1 MRPLDRN
8 LRNQLEAAI
17 NEAREIAEKAARAA
31 LEQLGVQEAAPYD
44 FLDEDARKL
53 RRKLRS
59 HGRRLGDII
68 LCDRRQ
74 TLDNLVEDVAY
85 QHWHRMLFA
94 RFLAENDLL
103 MYPDPDDPVAVTLE
117 ECEELANDEGASNG
131 WELAARFA
139 SQMLPQIFQLDSP
152 IFELSLPPEH
162 QHKLENIVSAI
173 PSETFKASD
182 SLGWVYQ
189 FWQSKRKKS
198 VNDAEVKIGAK
209 ELPAVT
215 QLFTE
220 PYMVEW
226 LLRTS
231 DLSSLP
237 RLADASHP
245 LSPPPMREGRGGAHG
260 PTPNSSPR
268 GRGLKVL
275 DPCCGSGHFLV
286 AAFLKLV
293 PLRIAQEGL
302 SARDAVDAVLRENI
316 YGLELDF
323 RCVQI
328 AAFALALSAW
338 QYPDAGGY
346 RPLPELNIACS
357 GLAISAQKEEWTSL
371 AKGNRDLEHA
381 LGMLWEQFK
390 EAPTLGSLIRPEAGL
405 DQHDLFSLKWC
416 QVRPLLK
423 QALAGESDDDRTE
436 MGVAAQGIVKAAELL
451 TMRYDFIVTN
461 VPYLSRN
468 KQGEVLRAY
477 CEKNYPE
484 GKSDLATVFMERC
497 LDLCVTGGTVC
508 CVLPQN
514 WLFLGAYKDYR
525 KKMLENNTFQWI
537 ARLGAGAFETISGEI
552 VKAVLCTISRGVAPE
567 DHLIHGLDVSAFRA
581 PHEKAAALQTQPV
594 QTVSQ
599 KKQLKNPD
607 ARITLEEG
615 VDISPLERYSLS
627 MRGIVAGDKDKWVRF
642 YWENY
647 SISYGNKILD
657 SNLTSPPHPLSMN
670 GEGEQLKEYSW
681 RFLQTTPETSSMYY
695 SGYSLAIDWS
705 TAGKGMLR
713 PGTKNEAYGKRGI
726 SLGQM
731 RNLPAALYNGDLYDN
746 NTGIIVP
753 HNPDHLAAI
762 WCYCSSP
769 EYNENVRMVDQALK
783 VTNATLVKVPFDLER
798 WQKVAEEK
806 YPHGLPKPYS
816 DDPTQW
822 IFHGHP
828 CKSVVWDDEKKW
840 TAYGPLR
847 YDSTVL
853 QVAVARLLGYRW
865 PFETSPLTPASLTA
879 GPPSPLPQRGRG
891 EGDISCPL
899 RGQLLEP
906 LHVIKCNRINPA
918 KLELARQFRKNPT
931 PKEDD
936 VWQWLRR
943 NQMLGLK
950 WRRQQIIEG
959 FIADFYCHELS
970 LVLEIDGEVHL
981 SKEQMEYDQ
990 YRDYVFQSKGVYTI
1004 RISNELCT
1012 QENIKKLIEDYIAS
1026 RSEADIPSLSLYGR
1040 GGGDGNEVAGGGGEV
1055 CDESRQILNS
1065 LSIFDKF
1072 VDDDGIACIPAVR
1085 GEAPLADRLLNL
1097 LVAAYGDAWS
1107 GDTLSILLANSDHA
1121 GKSLESWLRDKF
1133 FVQHCKLFQNRP
1145 FIWQIWDGLRDGF
1158 SALVNY
1164 HTLTHKK
1171 LEVLIYTYLGDW
1183 IARQRQD
1190 IVDGIDGAQERLDA
1204 AESLKRKLELILEGE
1219 APYDIF
1225 VRWKPLEKQPIGW
1238 EPDLNDG
1245 VRLNIRPFMTVLP
1258 VKKAGAG
1265 VLRDKPNIKWDK
1277 DRGKDVETAPWYSVF
1292 NGDRIND
1299 HHLTLKEKREARGE
1313 G

>member
-1 MRPLDRN
+1 
-8 LRNQLEAAI
+8 
-17 NEAREIAEKAARAA
+17 
-31 LEQLGVQEAAPYD
+31 
-44 FLDEDARKL
+44 
-53 RRKLRS
+53 
-59 HGRRLGDII
+59 
-68 LCDRRQ
+68 
-74 TLDNLVEDVAY
+74 
-85 QHWHRMLFA
+85 
-94 RFLAENDLL
+94 
-103 MYPDPDDPVAVTLE
+103 
-117 ECEELANDEGASNG
+117 
-131 WELAARFA
+131 
-139 SQMLPQIFQLDSP
+139 
-152 IFELSLPPEH
+152 
-162 QHKLENIVSAI
+162 
-173 PSETFKASD
+173 
-182 SLGWVYQ
+182 
-189 FWQSKRKKS
+189 
-198 VNDAEVKIGAK
+198 
-209 ELPAVT
+209 
-215 QLFTE
+215 
-220 PYMVEW
+220 
-226 LLRTS
+226 
-231 DLSSLP
+231 
-237 RLADASHP
+237 
-245 LSPPPMREGRGGAHG
+245 MREGRGGEHG

-293 PLRIAQEGL
+293 PLRMAQEGL

-316 YGLELDF
+316 YGLELDY

-338 QYPDAGGY
+338 QYPDAGRY

-381 LGMLWEQFK
+381 LGTLWEQFK

-451 TMRYDFIVTN
+451 TMRYDLIVTN
-461 VPYLSRN
+461 VPYLSRS

-497 LDLCVTGGTVC
+497 LDLCVTSGTVC
-508 CVLPQN
+508 AVLPQN
-514 WLFLGAYKDYR
+514 WLFLGAYKAYR
-525 KKMLENNTFQWI
+525 KKMLENHTFQWI
-537 ARLGAGAFETISGEI
+537 ARLGAGGFQTPMWDFN
-552 VKAVLCTISRGVAPE
+552 VQLCTISRGPAPE

-599 KKQLKNPD
+599 KKQLENPD

-615 VDISPLERYSLS
+615 EGKVKLLSEYAEGLVGLQTGDDPKYLIYTWEIFTIDSDIWEYLQNSPEEYKEF
-627 MRGIVAGDKDKWVRF
+627 AGQNMLVR
-642 YWENY
+642 WEN
-647 SISYGNKILD
+647 
-657 SNLTSPPHPLSMN
+657 
-670 GEGEQLKEYSW
+670 
-681 RFLQTTPETSSMYY
+681 
-695 SGYSLAIDWS
+695 
-705 TAGKGMLR
+705 GKGELLNTTTSR
-713 PGTKNEAYGKRGI
+713 PTQGLKAMGHAGI
-726 SLGQM
+726 ALQRM
-731 RNLPAALYNGDLYDN
+731 RVILPYYFAKEHLHQNVAVL
-746 NTGIIVP
+746 VP
-753 HNPDHLAAI
+753 HNPDHLPAI

-798 WQKVAEEK
+798 WQKVAEER

-840 TAYGPLR
+840 TAFGPLR

-853 QVAVARLLGYRW
+853 HVAVARLLGYQW
-865 PFETSPLTPASLTA
+865 PFEN
-879 GPPSPLPQRGRG
+879 GP
-891 EGDISCPL
+891 
-899 RGQLLEP
+899 
-906 LHVIKCNRINPA
+906 
-918 KLELARQFRKNPT
+918 
-931 PKEDD
+931 
-936 VWQWLRR
+936 
-943 NQMLGLK
+943 
-950 WRRQQIIEG
+950 
-959 FIADFYCHELS
+959 
-970 LVLEIDGEVHL
+970 
-981 SKEQMEYDQ
+981 
-990 YRDYVFQSKGVYTI
+990 
-1004 RISNELCT
+1004 
-1012 QENIKKLIEDYIAS
+1012 
-1026 RSEADIPSLSLYGR
+1026 IPPPPFPVG
-1040 GGGDGNEVAGGGGEV
+1040 AGGENGAL

-1097 LVAAYGDAWS
+1097 LVVAYGEAWS
-1107 GDTLSILLANSDHA
+1107 GDTLSTLLANSDHA
-1121 GKSLESWLRDKF
+1121 GKSIESWLRDKF

-1190 IVDGIDGAQERLDA
+1190 IVNGIDGAQERLDA
-1204 AESLKRKLELILEGE
+1204 AESLKKKLELILEGE

-1299 HHLTLKEKREARGE
+1299 HHLTLKEKREARGD
-1313 G
+1313 

>member
-31 LEQLGVQEAAPYD
+31 LEQLGVHEAAPYD
-44 FLDEDARKL
+44 FLDEDARDL
-53 RRKLRS
+53 RRRLRS
-59 HGRRLGDII
+59 HGRRLGDT
-68 LCDRRQ
+68 LLDKRQ

-94 RFLAENDLL
+94 KFLAENDLL
-103 MYPDPDDPVAVTLE
+103 MYPDPNDPVAVTLE

-245 LSPPPMREGRGGAHG
+245 LAPPPMREGRGGESCPQSGQLLEQSPMREGRGGEHG

-293 PLRIAQEGL
+293 PLRMAQEGL

-328 AAFALALSAW
+328 AAFALALAAW
-338 QYPDAGGY
+338 QYPDAGRY

-381 LGMLWEQFK
+381 LGTLWEQFK

-514 WLFLGAYKDYR
+514 WLFLGAYKAYR
-525 KKMLENNTFQWI
+525 KKMLENHTFQWI
-537 ARLGAGAFETISGEI
+537 ARLGEGGFDSSAAAGAFT
-552 VKAVLCTISRGVAPE
+552 VLCTISRGAAPE
-567 DHLIHGLDVSAFRA
+567 DHFIHGLDVSAFRA

-599 KKQLKNPD
+599 KKQLENPD

-615 VDISPLERYSLS
+615 EGKVKLLSEYAEGLVGLQTGDDPKYLIYTWEIFTIDSDIWEYLQNSPEEYKEF
-627 MRGIVAGDKDKWVRF
+627 AGQNMLVR
-642 YWENY
+642 WEN
-647 SISYGNKILD
+647 
-657 SNLTSPPHPLSMN
+657 
-670 GEGEQLKEYSW
+670 
-681 RFLQTTPETSSMYY
+681 
-695 SGYSLAIDWS
+695 
-705 TAGKGMLR
+705 GKGELLNTTTSR
-713 PGTKNEAYGKRGI
+713 PTQGLKAMGHAGI
-726 SLGQM
+726 ALQRM
-731 RNLPAALYNGDLYDN
+731 RVILPYYFAKEHLHQNVAVL
-746 NTGIIVP
+746 VP
-753 HNPDHLAAI
+753 HNPDHLPAI

-769 EYNENVRMVDQALK
+769 EYNENVRKIDQKLN

-798 WQKVAEEK
+798 WQKVAEER

-840 TAYGPLR
+840 TAFGPLR

-853 QVAVARLLGYRW
+853 QVAVARILGYRW
-865 PFETSPLTPASLTA
+865 P
-879 GPPSPLPQRGRG
+879 G
-891 EGDISCPL
+891 EGD
-899 RGQLLEP
+899 
-906 LHVIKCNRINPA
+906 
-918 KLELARQFRKNPT
+918 
-931 PKEDD
+931 
-936 VWQWLRR
+936 
-943 NQMLGLK
+943 
-950 WRRQQIIEG
+950 
-959 FIADFYCHELS
+959 
-970 LVLEIDGEVHL
+970 LEIDL
-981 SKEQMEYDQ
+981 S
-990 YRDYVFQSKGVYTI
+990 
-1004 RISNELCT
+1004 
-1012 QENIKKLIEDYIAS
+1012 
-1026 RSEADIPSLSLYGR
+1026 
-1040 GGGDGNEVAGGGGEV
+1040 
-1055 CDESRQILNS
+1055 DETRQILNS

-1085 GEAPLADRLLNL
+1085 GEAPLADRLLDL

-1107 GDTLSILLANSDHA
+1107 GDTLSFLLANAEHA

-1204 AESLKRKLELILEGE
+1204 AESLKKKLELILEGE

-1277 DRGKDVETAPWYSVF
+1277 DRGKDVKTAPWYSVF

-1299 HHLTLKEKREARGE
+1299 HHLTLKEKREARGD

>member
-31 LEQLGVQEAAPYD
+31 LEQLGVHEAAPYD
-44 FLDEDARKL
+44 FLDEDARDL
-53 RRKLRS
+53 RRRLRS
-59 HGRRLGDII
+59 HGRRLGDT
-68 LCDRRQ
+68 LLDKRQ

-173 PSETFKASD
+173 PAETFKASD

-245 LSPPPMREGRGGAHG
+245 LSPPPMREGRGGESCPQSGQLLEQSPMREGRGGEHG

-293 PLRIAQEGL
+293 PLRMAQEGL

-316 YGLELDF
+316 YGLELDY

-328 AAFALALSAW
+328 AAFALALAAW
-338 QYPDAGGY
+338 QYPNAGGY

-514 WLFLGAYKDYR
+514 WLFLGAYKAYR
-525 KKMLENNTFQWI
+525 KKMLENHTFQWI
-537 ARLGAGAFETISGEI
+537 ARLGAGGFQTPMWDFN
-552 VKAVLCTISRGVAPE
+552 VQLCTISRGAAPE

-599 KKQLKNPD
+599 KKQLENPD

-615 VDISPLERYSLS
+615 EGKVKLLSEYAVSGVGCQSYDTPRFISFFWEYCKVYNDIYIFLQSSPKSQVIYSERCSVL
-627 MRGIVAGDKDKWVRF
+627 KW
-642 YWENY
+642 E
-647 SISYGNKILD
+647 
-657 SNLTSPPHPLSMN
+657 N
-670 GEGEQLKEYSW
+670 GEGELANLMSEKKRLENYSSGIW
-681 RFLQTTPETSSMYY
+681 QVWSRFINK
-695 SGYSLAIDWS
+695 SGICIGA
-705 TAGKGMLR
+705 
-713 PGTKNEAYGKRGI
+713 
-726 SLGQM
+726 M
-731 RNLPAALYNGDLYDN
+731 RQLPATPYDGYCFDN
-746 NTGIIVP
+746 NTAVLVP
-753 HNPDHLAAI
+753 HNPDHLPAI

-769 EYNENVRMVDQALK
+769 EYNENVRKIDQKLN
-783 VTNATLVKVPFDLER
+783 VTNATLIKVPFDLER

-840 TAYGPLR
+840 TAFGPLR

-853 QVAVARLLGYRW
+853 QVAVARILGYRW
-865 PFETSPLTPASLTA
+865 P
-879 GPPSPLPQRGRG
+879 G
-891 EGDISCPL
+891 EGD
-899 RGQLLEP
+899 
-906 LHVIKCNRINPA
+906 
-918 KLELARQFRKNPT
+918 
-931 PKEDD
+931 
-936 VWQWLRR
+936 
-943 NQMLGLK
+943 
-950 WRRQQIIEG
+950 
-959 FIADFYCHELS
+959 
-970 LVLEIDGEVHL
+970 LEIDL
-981 SKEQMEYDQ
+981 S
-990 YRDYVFQSKGVYTI
+990 
-1004 RISNELCT
+1004 
-1012 QENIKKLIEDYIAS
+1012 
-1026 RSEADIPSLSLYGR
+1026 
-1040 GGGDGNEVAGGGGEV
+1040 
-1055 CDESRQILNS
+1055 DETRQILNS

-1085 GEAPLADRLLNL
+1085 GEAPLADRLLDL
-1097 LVAAYGDAWS
+1097 LVAAYSDAWS
-1107 GDTLSILLANSDHA
+1107 GDTLSTLLANSDHA
-1121 GKSLESWLRDKF
+1121 GKSIESWLRDKF

-1204 AESLKRKLELILEGE
+1204 AESLKKKLELILEGE

-1245 VRLNIRPFMTVLP
+1245 VRLNIRPFMTVPP

-1265 VLRDKPNIKWDK
+1265 VLRDKTNIKWDK

-1313 G
+1313 I

>member
-1 MRPLDRN
+1 MQHLDRT

-59 HGRRLGDII
+59 HGRRLGDI
-68 LCDRRQ
+68 LLDKRQ
-74 TLDNLVEDVAY
+74 TLDNLIEDVAY

-162 QHKLENIVSAI
+162 QHKLENIVSTI
-173 PSETFKASD
+173 PAETFKASD

-237 RLADASHP
+237 RLAGASHP
-245 LSPPPMREGRGGAHG
+245 LSPPPMREGKGGI
-260 PTPNSSPR
+260 
-268 GRGLKVL
+268 KIL

-293 PLRIAQEGL
+293 PLRMAQEGL

-328 AAFALALSAW
+328 AAFALALAAW

-357 GLAISAQKEEWTSL
+357 GLAISAPKDEWTSL
-371 AKGNRDLEHA
+371 AKGSRDLEHV
-381 LGMLWEQFK
+381 LGTLWEQFK

-405 DQHDLFSLKWC
+405 DKRDLFSLKWC

-423 QALAGESDDDRTE
+423 QALAGESDDDKNE

-497 LDLCVTGGTVC
+497 LDLCVTSGTVC
-508 CVLPQN
+508 AVLPQN
-514 WLFLGAYKDYR
+514 WLFLGAYKAYR
-525 KKMLENNTFQWI
+525 KKMLENHTFQWI
-537 ARLGAGAFETISGEI
+537 ARLGEGGFDSSAAAGAFT
-552 VKAVLCTISRGVAPE
+552 VLCTISRGAAPE

-599 KKQLKNPD
+599 KKQLENPD

-615 VDISPLERYSLS
+615 EGKVKLLSEYAEGLVGLQTSDDPLFV
-627 MRGIVAGDKDKWVRF
+627 IN
-642 YWENY
+642 YWEIDYINNMIWEY
-647 SISYGNKILD
+647 IQN
-657 SNLTSPPHPLSMN
+657 SPDN
-670 GEGEQLKEYSW
+670 IDDLK
-681 RFLQTTPETSSMYY
+681 FY
-695 SGYSLAIDWS
+695 SGQTQLVRWEQ
-705 TAGKGMLR
+705 GKGLLLSL
-713 PGTKNEAYGKRGI
+713 PSAYPTKGLKALGKFGIALQRMRVILPYIYGKERFHQNVAV
-726 SLGQM
+726 L
-731 RNLPAALYNGDLYDN
+731 
-746 NTGIIVP
+746 VP

-798 WQKVAEEK
+798 WQKVAEER

-840 TAYGPLR
+840 TAFGPLR

-853 QVAVARLLGYRW
+853 QVAVARILGYRW
-865 PFETSPLTPASLTA
+865 PFEN
-879 GPPSPLPQRGRG
+879 GP
-891 EGDISCPL
+891 
-899 RGQLLEP
+899 
-906 LHVIKCNRINPA
+906 
-918 KLELARQFRKNPT
+918 
-931 PKEDD
+931 
-936 VWQWLRR
+936 
-943 NQMLGLK
+943 
-950 WRRQQIIEG
+950 
-959 FIADFYCHELS
+959 
-970 LVLEIDGEVHL
+970 
-981 SKEQMEYDQ
+981 
-990 YRDYVFQSKGVYTI
+990 
-1004 RISNELCT
+1004 
-1012 QENIKKLIEDYIAS
+1012 
-1026 RSEADIPSLSLYGR
+1026 IPPPPFPVG
-1040 GGGDGNEVAGGGGEV
+1040 AGGENGAL

-1107 GDTLSILLANSDHA
+1107 GDTLSTLLANSDHA
-1121 GKSLESWLRDKF
+1121 GKSLESWLRDKI

-1145 FIWQIWDGLRDGF
+1145 FIWQIWDGQRDGF

-1204 AESLKRKLELILEGE
+1204 AESLKKKLELILEGE

-1245 VRLNIRPFMTVLP
+1245 VRLNIRPFMTVPP
-1258 VKKAGAG
+1258 VKKQEPG
-1265 VLRDKPNIKWDK
+1265 
-1277 DRGKDVETAPWYSVF
+1277 
-1292 NGDRIND
+1292 
-1299 HHLTLKEKREARGE
+1299 
-1313 G
+1313 

>member
-1 MRPLDRN
+1 
-8 LRNQLEAAI
+8 
-17 NEAREIAEKAARAA
+17 
-31 LEQLGVQEAAPYD
+31 
-44 FLDEDARKL
+44 
-53 RRKLRS
+53 
-59 HGRRLGDII
+59 
-68 LCDRRQ
+68 
-74 TLDNLVEDVAY
+74 
-85 QHWHRMLFA
+85 
-94 RFLAENDLL
+94 
-103 MYPDPDDPVAVTLE
+103 
-117 ECEELANDEGASNG
+117 
-131 WELAARFA
+131 
-139 SQMLPQIFQLDSP
+139 
-152 IFELSLPPEH
+152 
-162 QHKLENIVSAI
+162 
-173 PSETFKASD
+173 
-182 SLGWVYQ
+182 
-189 FWQSKRKKS
+189 
-198 VNDAEVKIGAK
+198 
-209 ELPAVT
+209 
-215 QLFTE
+215 
-220 PYMVEW
+220 
-226 LLRTS
+226 
-231 DLSSLP
+231 
-237 RLADASHP
+237 
-245 LSPPPMREGRGGAHG
+245 MREGRGGEHG

-316 YGLELDF
+316 YGLELDY

-328 AAFALALSAW
+328 AAFALALAAW
-338 QYPDAGGY
+338 QYPNAGGY

-497 LDLCVTGGTVC
+497 LDLCVIGGTVC

-514 WLFLGAYKDYR
+514 WLFLGAYKAYR
-525 KKMLENNTFQWI
+525 KKMLENHTFQWI
-537 ARLGAGAFETISGEI
+537 ARLGAGGFQTPMWDLN
-552 VKAVLCTISRGVAPE
+552 VQLCTISRGAAPE
-567 DHLIHGLDVSAFRA
+567 NHLIHGLDVSAFRA

-607 ARITLEEG
+607 ARVTLEEG
-615 VDISPLERYSLS
+615 GDISPLERYSLS

-670 GEGEQLKEYSW
+670 GEGEQLKKYSW

-769 EYNENVRMVDQALK
+769 EYNENVRKIDQKLN
-783 VTNATLVKVPFDLER
+783 VTNATLIKVPFDLER
-798 WQKVAEEK
+798 WQKVAEER

-853 QVAVARLLGYRW
+853 QVAVARLLGFQW
-865 PFETSPLTPASLTA
+865 PFENGPIPPAPFPV
-879 GPPSPLPQRGRG
+879 G
-891 EGDISCPL
+891 
-899 RGQLLEP
+899 
-906 LHVIKCNRINPA
+906 
-918 KLELARQFRKNPT
+918 
-931 PKEDD
+931 
-936 VWQWLRR
+936 
-943 NQMLGLK
+943 
-950 WRRQQIIEG
+950 
-959 FIADFYCHELS
+959 
-970 LVLEIDGEVHL
+970 
-981 SKEQMEYDQ
+981 
-990 YRDYVFQSKGVYTI
+990 
-1004 RISNELCT
+1004 
-1012 QENIKKLIEDYIAS
+1012 
-1026 RSEADIPSLSLYGR
+1026 
-1040 GGGDGNEVAGGGGEV
+1040 AGGENGAL

-1085 GEAPLADRLLNL
+1085 GEAPLADRLLDL
-1097 LVAAYGDAWS
+1097 LVAAYSDAWS
-1107 GDTLSILLANSDHA
+1107 GDTLSTLLANSDHA
-1121 GKSLESWLRDKF
+1121 GKSIESWLRDKF

-1204 AESLKRKLELILEGE
+1204 AESLKKKLELILEGE

-1245 VRLNIRPFMTVLP
+1245 VRLNIRPFMTVPP

-1265 VLRDKPNIKWDK
+1265 VLRDKTNIKWDK

>member
-1 MRPLDRN
+1 MRD
-8 LRNQLEAAI
+8 
-17 NEAREIAEKAARAA
+17 
-31 LEQLGVQEAAPYD
+31 
-44 FLDEDARKL
+44 
-53 RRKLRS
+53 
-59 HGRRLGDII
+59 
-68 LCDRRQ
+68 
-74 TLDNLVEDVAY
+74 
-85 QHWHRMLFA
+85 
-94 RFLAENDLL
+94 
-103 MYPDPDDPVAVTLE
+103 
-117 ECEELANDEGASNG
+117 
-131 WELAARFA
+131 
-139 SQMLPQIFQLDSP
+139 
-152 IFELSLPPEH
+152 
-162 QHKLENIVSAI
+162 
-173 PSETFKASD
+173 
-182 SLGWVYQ
+182 
-189 FWQSKRKKS
+189 
-198 VNDAEVKIGAK
+198 
-209 ELPAVT
+209 
-215 QLFTE
+215 
-220 PYMVEW
+220 
-226 LLRTS
+226 
-231 DLSSLP
+231 
-237 RLADASHP
+237 
-245 LSPPPMREGRGGAHG
+245 GRGGEHG

-293 PLRIAQEGL
+293 PLRMAQEGL
-302 SARDAVDAVLRENI
+302 SARDAVDVVLRENI
-316 YGLELDF
+316 YGLELDY

-328 AAFALALSAW
+328 AAFALALAAW
-338 QYPDAGGY
+338 QYPNAGGY

-371 AKGNRDLEHA
+371 AKGNRELEHA
-381 LGMLWEQFK
+381 LGTLWEQFK

-514 WLFLGAYKDYR
+514 WLFLGAYKAYR

-537 ARLGAGAFETISGEI
+537 ARLGAGGFQTPMWDFN
-552 VKAVLCTISRGVAPE
+552 VQLCTISRGVAPE

-615 VDISPLERYSLS
+615 EGKVKLLSEYAVSGVGCQSYDTPRFISFFWEYCKVYNDIYIFLQSSPKSQVIYSERCSVL
-627 MRGIVAGDKDKWVRF
+627 KW
-642 YWENY
+642 E
-647 SISYGNKILD
+647 
-657 SNLTSPPHPLSMN
+657 N
-670 GEGEQLKEYSW
+670 GEGELANLMSEKKRLENYSSGIW
-681 RFLQTTPETSSMYY
+681 QVWSRFINK
-695 SGYSLAIDWS
+695 SGICIGA
-705 TAGKGMLR
+705 
-713 PGTKNEAYGKRGI
+713 
-726 SLGQM
+726 M
-731 RNLPAALYNGDLYDN
+731 RQLPATPYDGYCFDN
-746 NTGIIVP
+746 NTAVLVP
-753 HNPDHLAAI
+753 HNPDHLPAI

-769 EYNENVRMVDQALK
+769 EYNENVRKIDQKLN
-783 VTNATLVKVPFDLER
+783 VTNATLVKVPFDLDR
-798 WQKVAEEK
+798 WQKVAEER

-840 TAYGPLR
+840 TAFGPLR

-853 QVAVARLLGYRW
+853 QVAVARILGYRW

-1040 GGGDGNEVAGGGGEV
+1040 GGGDGNDVAGGGGEV

-1107 GDTLSILLANSDHA
+1107 GDTLSFLLANAEHA

-1245 VRLNIRPFMTVLP
+1245 VRLNIRPFMTVPP

>member
-1 MRPLDRN
+1 
-8 LRNQLEAAI
+8 
-17 NEAREIAEKAARAA
+17 
-31 LEQLGVQEAAPYD
+31 
-44 FLDEDARKL
+44 
-53 RRKLRS
+53 
-59 HGRRLGDII
+59 
-68 LCDRRQ
+68 
-74 TLDNLVEDVAY
+74 
-85 QHWHRMLFA
+85 
-94 RFLAENDLL
+94 
-103 MYPDPDDPVAVTLE
+103 
-117 ECEELANDEGASNG
+117 
-131 WELAARFA
+131 
-139 SQMLPQIFQLDSP
+139 
-152 IFELSLPPEH
+152 
-162 QHKLENIVSAI
+162 
-173 PSETFKASD
+173 
-182 SLGWVYQ
+182 
-189 FWQSKRKKS
+189 
-198 VNDAEVKIGAK
+198 
-209 ELPAVT
+209 
-215 QLFTE
+215 
-220 PYMVEW
+220 
-226 LLRTS
+226 
-231 DLSSLP
+231 
-237 RLADASHP
+237 
-245 LSPPPMREGRGGAHG
+245 MREGRGGEHG

-328 AAFALALSAW
+328 AAFALALAAW
-338 QYPDAGGY
+338 QYPNAGGY

-371 AKGNRDLEHA
+371 AKGNRELEHA

-514 WLFLGAYKDYR
+514 WLFLGAYKAYR
-525 KKMLENNTFQWI
+525 KKMLENHTFQWI

-552 VKAVLCTISRGVAPE
+552 VKAVLCTISRGAAPE

-615 VDISPLERYSLS
+615 EGKVKLLSEYAEGLVGLQTGDDPKYLIYTWEIFTIDSDIWEYLQNSPEEYKEF
-627 MRGIVAGDKDKWVRF
+627 AGQNMLVR
-642 YWENY
+642 WEN
-647 SISYGNKILD
+647 
-657 SNLTSPPHPLSMN
+657 
-670 GEGEQLKEYSW
+670 
-681 RFLQTTPETSSMYY
+681 
-695 SGYSLAIDWS
+695 
-705 TAGKGMLR
+705 GKGELLNTTTSR
-713 PGTKNEAYGKRGI
+713 PTQGLKAMGHVGI
-726 SLGQM
+726 ALQRM
-731 RNLPAALYNGDLYDN
+731 RVILPYHFAKEHLHQNVAVL
-746 NTGIIVP
+746 VP

-769 EYNENVRMVDQALK
+769 EYNENVRKIDQKLN
-783 VTNATLVKVPFDLER
+783 VTNATLVKVPFDLDR
-798 WQKVAEEK
+798 WQKVAEER

-840 TAYGPLR
+840 TAFGPLR

-853 QVAVARLLGYRW
+853 QVAVARILGYRW
-865 PFETSPLTPASLTA
+865 P
-879 GPPSPLPQRGRG
+879 G
-891 EGDISCPL
+891 EGD
-899 RGQLLEP
+899 
-906 LHVIKCNRINPA
+906 
-918 KLELARQFRKNPT
+918 
-931 PKEDD
+931 
-936 VWQWLRR
+936 
-943 NQMLGLK
+943 
-950 WRRQQIIEG
+950 
-959 FIADFYCHELS
+959 
-970 LVLEIDGEVHL
+970 LEIDL
-981 SKEQMEYDQ
+981 S
-990 YRDYVFQSKGVYTI
+990 
-1004 RISNELCT
+1004 
-1012 QENIKKLIEDYIAS
+1012 
-1026 RSEADIPSLSLYGR
+1026 
-1040 GGGDGNEVAGGGGEV
+1040 
-1055 CDESRQILNS
+1055 DETRQILNS
-1065 LSIFDKF
+1065 LSSFDKF

-1097 LVAAYGDAWS
+1097 LVVAYGEAWS
-1107 GDTLSILLANSDHA
+1107 GDTLSTLLANAEHA

-1171 LEVLIYTYLGDW
+1171 LEMLIYTYLGDW

-1190 IVDGIDGAQERLDA
+1190 ITDGIDGAQERLDA
-1204 AESLKRKLELILEGE
+1204 AESLKKKLELILEGE

-1245 VRLNIRPFMTVLP
+1245 VRLNIRPFMTVPP

-1265 VLRDKPNIKWDK
+1265 VLRDKTNIKWDK

>member
-31 LEQLGVQEAAPYD
+31 LEQLGVHEAAPYD
-44 FLDEDARKL
+44 FLDEDARDL
-53 RRKLRS
+53 RRRLRS
-59 HGRRLGDII
+59 HGRRLGDT
-68 LCDRRQ
+68 LLDKRQ

-173 PSETFKASD
+173 PAETFKASD

-245 LSPPPMREGRGGAHG
+245 LSPPPMREGRGGESCPQSGQLLEQSPMREGRGGEHG

-293 PLRIAQEGL
+293 PLRMAQEGL

-316 YGLELDF
+316 YGLELDY

-338 QYPDAGGY
+338 QYPNAGGY

-371 AKGNRDLEHA
+371 AKGNRELEHA

-508 CVLPQN
+508 AVLPQN
-514 WLFLGAYKDYR
+514 WLFLGAYKAYR
-525 KKMLENNTFQWI
+525 KKMLENHTFQWI
-537 ARLGAGAFETISGEI
+537 ARLGEGGFDSSAAAGAFT
-552 VKAVLCTISRGVAPE
+552 VLCTISRGPAPE

-607 ARITLEEG
+607 ARITLEEIG
-615 VDISPLERYSLS
+615 NELLEIDCNSFQGIKTGEDLRF
-627 MRGIVAGDKDKWVRF
+627 RGL
-642 YWENY
+642 YWEIIDFNLWKFMH
-647 SISYGNKILD
+647 STVENTTFFGGMSSVVKWENNGIFMARRQGISAWNKSGINISQMRYIPAAIYNGNIFD
-657 SNLTSPPHPLSMN
+657 SNVCP
-670 GEGEQLKEYSW
+670 
-681 RFLQTTPETSSMYY
+681 
-695 SGYSLAIDWS
+695 
-705 TAGKGMLR
+705 
-713 PGTKNEAYGKRGI
+713 
-726 SLGQM
+726 
-731 RNLPAALYNGDLYDN
+731 
-746 NTGIIVP
+746 IIP

-769 EYNENVRMVDQALK
+769 EYNENVRKIDQKLN
-783 VTNATLVKVPFDLER
+783 VTNATLVKVPFDLDR
-798 WQKVAEEK
+798 WQKVAEER

-853 QVAVARLLGYRW
+853 QVAVARLLGYQW
-865 PFETSPLTPASLTA
+865 PFEN
-879 GPPSPLPQRGRG
+879 GP
-891 EGDISCPL
+891 
-899 RGQLLEP
+899 
-906 LHVIKCNRINPA
+906 
-918 KLELARQFRKNPT
+918 
-931 PKEDD
+931 
-936 VWQWLRR
+936 
-943 NQMLGLK
+943 
-950 WRRQQIIEG
+950 
-959 FIADFYCHELS
+959 
-970 LVLEIDGEVHL
+970 
-981 SKEQMEYDQ
+981 
-990 YRDYVFQSKGVYTI
+990 
-1004 RISNELCT
+1004 
-1012 QENIKKLIEDYIAS
+1012 
-1026 RSEADIPSLSLYGR
+1026 IPPPPFPVG
-1040 GGGDGNEVAGGGGEV
+1040 AGGENGAL
-1055 CDESRQILNS
+1055 CDESYQILNS

-1085 GEAPLADRLLNL
+1085 GEAPLADRLLDL

-1107 GDTLSILLANSDHA
+1107 GDTLSFLLANAEHA

-1204 AESLKRKLELILEGE
+1204 AESLKKKLELILEGE

-1277 DRGKDVETAPWYSVF
+1277 DRGKDVKTAPWYSVF

-1299 HHLTLKEKREARGE
+1299 HHLTLKEKREARGD

>member
-31 LEQLGVQEAAPYD
+31 LEQLGVHEAAPYD
-44 FLDEDARKL
+44 FLDEDARDL
-53 RRKLRS
+53 RRRLRS
-59 HGRRLGDII
+59 HGRRLGDT
-68 LCDRRQ
+68 LLDKRQ

-173 PSETFKASD
+173 PAETFKASD

-245 LSPPPMREGRGGAHG
+245 LSPPPMREGRGGESCPQSGQLLEQSPMREGRGGEHG

-316 YGLELDF
+316 YGLELDY

-338 QYPDAGGY
+338 QYPNAGGY

-371 AKGNRDLEHA
+371 AKGNRELEHA

-514 WLFLGAYKDYR
+514 WLFLGAYKAYR
-525 KKMLENNTFQWI
+525 KKMLENHTFQWI

-552 VKAVLCTISRGVAPE
+552 VKAVLCTISRGAAPE

-599 KKQLKNPD
+599 KKQLENPD

-615 VDISPLERYSLS
+615 EGKVKLLSEYAEGLVGLQTGDDPKYLIYTWEIFTIDSDIWEYLQNSPEEYKEF
-627 MRGIVAGDKDKWVRF
+627 AGQNMLVR
-642 YWENY
+642 WEN
-647 SISYGNKILD
+647 
-657 SNLTSPPHPLSMN
+657 
-670 GEGEQLKEYSW
+670 
-681 RFLQTTPETSSMYY
+681 
-695 SGYSLAIDWS
+695 
-705 TAGKGMLR
+705 GKGELLNTTTSR
-713 PGTKNEAYGKRGI
+713 PTQGLKAMGHAGI
-726 SLGQM
+726 ALQRM
-731 RNLPAALYNGDLYDN
+731 RVILPYYFAKEHLHQNVAVL
-746 NTGIIVP
+746 VP
-753 HNPDHLAAI
+753 HNPDHLPAI

-798 WQKVAEEK
+798 WQKVAEER

-840 TAYGPLR
+840 TAFGPLR

-853 QVAVARLLGYRW
+853 QVAVARILGYRW
-865 PFETSPLTPASLTA
+865 P
-879 GPPSPLPQRGRG
+879 G
-891 EGDISCPL
+891 EGD
-899 RGQLLEP
+899 
-906 LHVIKCNRINPA
+906 
-918 KLELARQFRKNPT
+918 
-931 PKEDD
+931 
-936 VWQWLRR
+936 
-943 NQMLGLK
+943 
-950 WRRQQIIEG
+950 
-959 FIADFYCHELS
+959 
-970 LVLEIDGEVHL
+970 LEIDL
-981 SKEQMEYDQ
+981 S
-990 YRDYVFQSKGVYTI
+990 
-1004 RISNELCT
+1004 
-1012 QENIKKLIEDYIAS
+1012 
-1026 RSEADIPSLSLYGR
+1026 
-1040 GGGDGNEVAGGGGEV
+1040 
-1055 CDESRQILNS
+1055 DETRQILNS

-1085 GEAPLADRLLNL
+1085 GEAPLADRLLDL

-1107 GDTLSILLANSDHA
+1107 GDTLSTLLANSDHA
-1121 GKSLESWLRDKF
+1121 GKSIESWLRDKF

-1204 AESLKRKLELILEGE
+1204 AESLKKKLELILEGE

-1277 DRGKDVETAPWYSVF
+1277 DRGKDVKTAPWYSVF

-1299 HHLTLKEKREARGE
+1299 HHLTLKEKREARGD

>member
-1 MRPLDRN
+1 
-8 LRNQLEAAI
+8 
-17 NEAREIAEKAARAA
+17 
-31 LEQLGVQEAAPYD
+31 
-44 FLDEDARKL
+44 
-53 RRKLRS
+53 
-59 HGRRLGDII
+59 
-68 LCDRRQ
+68 
-74 TLDNLVEDVAY
+74 
-85 QHWHRMLFA
+85 
-94 RFLAENDLL
+94 
-103 MYPDPDDPVAVTLE
+103 
-117 ECEELANDEGASNG
+117 
-131 WELAARFA
+131 
-139 SQMLPQIFQLDSP
+139 
-152 IFELSLPPEH
+152 
-162 QHKLENIVSAI
+162 
-173 PSETFKASD
+173 
-182 SLGWVYQ
+182 
-189 FWQSKRKKS
+189 
-198 VNDAEVKIGAK
+198 
-209 ELPAVT
+209 
-215 QLFTE
+215 
-220 PYMVEW
+220 
-226 LLRTS
+226 
-231 DLSSLP
+231 
-237 RLADASHP
+237 
-245 LSPPPMREGRGGAHG
+245 MREGRGGEHG

-293 PLRIAQEGL
+293 PLRMAQEGL

-316 YGLELDF
+316 YGLELDY

-338 QYPDAGGY
+338 QYPNAGGY

-371 AKGNRDLEHA
+371 AKGNRELEHA

-461 VPYLSRN
+461 VPYLSRS

-497 LDLCVTGGTVC
+497 LDLCVTSGTVC
-508 CVLPQN
+508 AVLPQN
-514 WLFLGAYKDYR
+514 WLFLGAYKAYR
-525 KKMLENNTFQWI
+525 KKMLENHTFQWI
-537 ARLGAGAFETISGEI
+537 ARLGAGGFQTPMWDFN
-552 VKAVLCTISRGVAPE
+552 VQLCTISRGAAPE

-599 KKQLKNPD
+599 KKQLENPD

-615 VDISPLERYSLS
+615 EGKVKLLSEYAEGLVGLQTGDDPKYLIYTWEIFTIDSDIWEYLQNSPEEYKEF
-627 MRGIVAGDKDKWVRF
+627 AGQNMLVR
-642 YWENY
+642 WEN
-647 SISYGNKILD
+647 
-657 SNLTSPPHPLSMN
+657 
-670 GEGEQLKEYSW
+670 
-681 RFLQTTPETSSMYY
+681 
-695 SGYSLAIDWS
+695 
-705 TAGKGMLR
+705 GKGELLNTTTSR
-713 PGTKNEAYGKRGI
+713 PTQGLKAMGHAGI
-726 SLGQM
+726 ALQRM
-731 RNLPAALYNGDLYDN
+731 RVILPYYFAKEHLHQNVAVL
-746 NTGIIVP
+746 VP
-753 HNPDHLAAI
+753 HNPDHLPAI

-769 EYNENVRMVDQALK
+769 EYNENVRKIDQKLN
-783 VTNATLVKVPFDLER
+783 VTNATLVKVPFDLDR
-798 WQKVAEEK
+798 WQKVAEER

-853 QVAVARLLGYRW
+853 QVAVARLLGYQW
-865 PFETSPLTPASLTA
+865 PFEN
-879 GPPSPLPQRGRG
+879 G
-891 EGDISCPL
+891 
-899 RGQLLEP
+899 
-906 LHVIKCNRINPA
+906 
-918 KLELARQFRKNPT
+918 PT
-931 PKEDD
+931 PPPPFP
-936 VWQWLRR
+936 V
-943 NQMLGLK
+943 G
-950 WRRQQIIEG
+950 
-959 FIADFYCHELS
+959 
-970 LVLEIDGEVHL
+970 
-981 SKEQMEYDQ
+981 
-990 YRDYVFQSKGVYTI
+990 
-1004 RISNELCT
+1004 
-1012 QENIKKLIEDYIAS
+1012 
-1026 RSEADIPSLSLYGR
+1026 
-1040 GGGDGNEVAGGGGEV
+1040 AGGENGAL
-1055 CDESRQILNS
+1055 CDESYQILNS

-1085 GEAPLADRLLNL
+1085 GEAPLADRLLDL

-1107 GDTLSILLANSDHA
+1107 GDTLSFLLANAEHA

-1204 AESLKRKLELILEGE
+1204 AESLKKKLELILEGE

-1277 DRGKDVETAPWYSVF
+1277 DRGKDVKTAPWYSVF

>member
-31 LEQLGVQEAAPYD
+31 LEQLGVHEAAPYD

-59 HGRRLGDII
+59 HGRRLGDT
-68 LCDRRQ
+68 LLDKRQ

-94 RFLAENDLL
+94 KFLAENDLL
-103 MYPDPDDPVAVTLE
+103 MYPDPNDPVAVTLE

-173 PSETFKASD
+173 PAETFKASD

-237 RLADASHP
+237 RLADASPP
-245 LSPPPMREGRGGAHG
+245 LSPPPMREGKGGESCPQSGQLLEQSPMREGRGGEHG

-293 PLRIAQEGL
+293 PLRMAQEGL

-316 YGLELDF
+316 YGLELDY

-328 AAFALALSAW
+328 AAFALALAAW
-338 QYPDAGGY
+338 QYPNAGGY

-381 LGMLWEQFK
+381 LGTLWEQFK

-497 LDLCVTGGTVC
+497 LDLCVTNGTVC
-508 CVLPQN
+508 AVLPQN
-514 WLFLGAYKDYR
+514 WLFLGAYKAYR
-525 KKMLENNTFQWI
+525 KKMLENHTFQWI
-537 ARLGAGAFETISGEI
+537 ARLGEGGFDSSAAAGAFT
-552 VKAVLCTISRGVAPE
+552 VLCTISRGVAPE

-615 VDISPLERYSLS
+615 EGIELLLKYANSYQGISP
-627 MRGIVAGDKDKWVRF
+627 ADFPRF
-642 YWENY
+642 GRFIWENY
-647 SISYGNKILD
+647 KLSKEWTFWQSTVADCIQFGGRELTIWISEVEKKAENEGTAYVRGKESWD
-657 SNLTSPPHPLSMN
+657 KN
-670 GEGEQLKEYSW
+670 GVIISAMRHLPS
-681 RFLQTTPETSSMYY
+681 TISS
-695 SGYSLAIDWS
+695 
-705 TAGKGMLR
+705 GKPTDTNVAVL
-713 PGTKNEAYGKRGI
+713 
-726 SLGQM
+726 
-731 RNLPAALYNGDLYDN
+731 
-746 NTGIIVP
+746 VP
-753 HNPDHLAAI
+753 HNPDHLPAI

-865 PFETSPLTPASLTA
+865 PFETSPLTPDSLTA

-918 KLELARQFRKNPT
+918 KLELARQFRKTPT
-931 PKEDD
+931 PKEDE

-990 YRDYVFQSKGVYTI
+990 YRDYVFQSKGIYTI

-1040 GGGDGNEVAGGGGEV
+1040 GGEDGNEVAGGGGEV

>member
-31 LEQLGVQEAAPYD
+31 LEQLGVHEAAPYD
-44 FLDEDARKL
+44 FLDEDARDL
-53 RRKLRS
+53 RRRLRS
-59 HGRRLGDII
+59 HGRRLGDT
-68 LCDRRQ
+68 LLDKRQ

-173 PSETFKASD
+173 PAETFKASD

-226 LLRTS
+226 LL
-231 DLSSLP
+231 DKG
-237 RLADASHP
+237 LAPTLA
-245 LSPPPMREGRGGAHG
+245 SPP
-260 PTPNSSPR
+260 NSPSPIER
-268 GRGLKVL
+268 RTLTSIKIL

-293 PLRIAQEGL
+293 PLRMAQEGL

-328 AAFALALSAW
+328 AAFALALAAW

-357 GLAISAQKEEWTSL
+357 GLAISAPKEEWTSL
-371 AKGNRDLEHA
+371 AKGNSDLEHA

-497 LDLCVTGGTVC
+497 LDLCVTGVTVC

-514 WLFLGAYKDYR
+514 WLFLGAYKAYR
-525 KKMLENNTFQWI
+525 KKMLENHTFQWI

-552 VKAVLCTISRGVAPE
+552 VKAVLCTISRGAAPE

-599 KKQLKNPD
+599 KKQLENPD

-615 VDISPLERYSLS
+615 GDIVLLKTKCECFA
-627 MRGIVAGDKDKWVRF
+627 GILNGDTPRF
-642 YWENY
+642 IRNYWEIVKYGDLWSLQQTTVDDTSHYGGLSQIIYYDFKNGHLREDATIRRVRLHN
-647 SISYGNKILD
+647 SDERGNQAWNKKGVGISQMRILPASLYLGNTFD
-657 SNLTSPPHPLSMN
+657 SNIAVIYPKEQKLVLPL
-670 GEGEQLKEYSW
+670 
-681 RFLQTTPETSSMYY
+681 
-695 SGYSLAIDWS
+695 
-705 TAGKGMLR
+705 
-713 PGTKNEAYGKRGI
+713 
-726 SLGQM
+726 
-731 RNLPAALYNGDLYDN
+731 
-746 NTGIIVP
+746 
-753 HNPDHLAAI
+753 

-769 EYNENVRMVDQALK
+769 EYNENVRKIDQKLN
-783 VTNATLVKVPFDLER
+783 VTNATLVKVPFDLDR
-798 WQKVAEEK
+798 WQKVAEER

-853 QVAVARLLGYRW
+853 QVAVARILGYRW
-865 PFETSPLTPASLTA
+865 PFEN
-879 GPPSPLPQRGRG
+879 GP
-891 EGDISCPL
+891 
-899 RGQLLEP
+899 
-906 LHVIKCNRINPA
+906 
-918 KLELARQFRKNPT
+918 
-931 PKEDD
+931 
-936 VWQWLRR
+936 
-943 NQMLGLK
+943 
-950 WRRQQIIEG
+950 
-959 FIADFYCHELS
+959 
-970 LVLEIDGEVHL
+970 
-981 SKEQMEYDQ
+981 
-990 YRDYVFQSKGVYTI
+990 
-1004 RISNELCT
+1004 
-1012 QENIKKLIEDYIAS
+1012 
-1026 RSEADIPSLSLYGR
+1026 IPPPPFPVG
-1040 GGGDGNEVAGGGGEV
+1040 AGGENGTL

-1072 VDDDGIACIPAVR
+1072 VDDDGIVCIPAVR

-1097 LVAAYGDAWS
+1097 LVVAYGEAWS
-1107 GDTLSILLANSDHA
+1107 GDTLSTLLANSDHA

-1133 FVQHCKLFQNRP
+1133 FVQHCNLFQNRP

-1158 SALVNY
+1158 SALVNH

-1171 LEVLIYTYLGDW
+1171 LEMLIYTYLGDW

-1190 IVDGIDGAQERLDA
+1190 IADGIDGAQERLDA
-1204 AESLKRKLELILEGE
+1204 AESLKKKLELILEGE

-1245 VRLNIRPFMTVLP
+1245 VRLNIRPFMTVPP

-1299 HHLTLKEKREARGE
+1299 HHLTLKEKREARRDG
-1313 G
+1313 

>member
-31 LEQLGVQEAAPYD
+31 LEQLGVHEAAPYD
-44 FLDEDARKL
+44 FLDEDARDL
-53 RRKLRS
+53 RRRLRS
-59 HGRRLGDII
+59 HGRRLGDT
-68 LCDRRQ
+68 LLDKRQ

-173 PSETFKASD
+173 PAETFKASD

-237 RLADASHP
+237 RLADASPP
-245 LSPPPMREGRGGAHG
+245 LSPPPMREGRGGESCPQSGQLLEQSPMREGRGGEHG

-293 PLRIAQEGL
+293 PLRMAQEGL

-328 AAFALALSAW
+328 AAFALALAAW
-338 QYPDAGGY
+338 QYPNAGGY

-371 AKGNRDLEHA
+371 AKGNRELEHA

-514 WLFLGAYKDYR
+514 WLFLGAYKAYR
-525 KKMLENNTFQWI
+525 KKMLENHTFQWI

-552 VKAVLCTISRGVAPE
+552 VKAVLCTISRGAAPE

-599 KKQLKNPD
+599 KKQLENPD

-615 VDISPLERYSLS
+615 EGKVKLLSEYAEGLVGLQTGDDPKYLIYTWEIFTIDSDIWEYLQNSPEEYKEF
-627 MRGIVAGDKDKWVRF
+627 AGQNMLVR
-642 YWENY
+642 WEN
-647 SISYGNKILD
+647 
-657 SNLTSPPHPLSMN
+657 
-670 GEGEQLKEYSW
+670 
-681 RFLQTTPETSSMYY
+681 
-695 SGYSLAIDWS
+695 
-705 TAGKGMLR
+705 GKGELLNTTTSR
-713 PGTKNEAYGKRGI
+713 PTQGLKAMGHAGI
-726 SLGQM
+726 ALQRM
-731 RNLPAALYNGDLYDN
+731 RVILPYYFAKEHLHQNVAVL
-746 NTGIIVP
+746 VP
-753 HNPDHLAAI
+753 HNPDHLPAI

-798 WQKVAEEK
+798 WQKVAEER

-840 TAYGPLR
+840 TAFGPLR

-853 QVAVARLLGYRW
+853 QVAVARILGYRW
-865 PFETSPLTPASLTA
+865 P
-879 GPPSPLPQRGRG
+879 G
-891 EGDISCPL
+891 EGD
-899 RGQLLEP
+899 
-906 LHVIKCNRINPA
+906 
-918 KLELARQFRKNPT
+918 
-931 PKEDD
+931 
-936 VWQWLRR
+936 
-943 NQMLGLK
+943 
-950 WRRQQIIEG
+950 
-959 FIADFYCHELS
+959 
-970 LVLEIDGEVHL
+970 LEIDL
-981 SKEQMEYDQ
+981 S
-990 YRDYVFQSKGVYTI
+990 
-1004 RISNELCT
+1004 
-1012 QENIKKLIEDYIAS
+1012 
-1026 RSEADIPSLSLYGR
+1026 
-1040 GGGDGNEVAGGGGEV
+1040 
-1055 CDESRQILNS
+1055 DETRQILNS

-1085 GEAPLADRLLNL
+1085 GEAPLADRLLDL

-1107 GDTLSILLANSDHA
+1107 GDTLSFLLANAEHA

-1204 AESLKRKLELILEGE
+1204 AESLKKKLELILEGE

-1277 DRGKDVETAPWYSVF
+1277 DRGKDVKTAPWYSVF

-1299 HHLTLKEKREARGE
+1299 HHLTLKEKREARGD

>member
-31 LEQLGVQEAAPYD
+31 LEQLGVHEAAPYD
-44 FLDEDARKL
+44 FLDEDARDL
-53 RRKLRS
+53 RRRLRS
-59 HGRRLGDII
+59 HGRRLGDT
-68 LCDRRQ
+68 LLDKRQ

-173 PSETFKASD
+173 PAETFKASD

-237 RLADASHP
+237 RLADASPP
-245 LSPPPMREGRGGAHG
+245 LSPPPMREGRGGESCPQSGQLLEQSPMREGRGGEHG

-293 PLRIAQEGL
+293 PLRMAQEGL

-316 YGLELDF
+316 YGLELDY

-338 QYPDAGGY
+338 QYPDAGRY

-381 LGMLWEQFK
+381 LGTLWEQFK

-451 TMRYDFIVTN
+451 TMRYDLIVTN
-461 VPYLSRN
+461 VPYLSRS

-497 LDLCVTGGTVC
+497 LDLCVTSGTVC
-508 CVLPQN
+508 AVLPQN
-514 WLFLGAYKDYR
+514 WLFLGAYKAYR
-525 KKMLENNTFQWI
+525 KKMLENHTFQWI
-537 ARLGAGAFETISGEI
+537 ARLGAGGFQTPMWDFN
-552 VKAVLCTISRGVAPE
+552 VQLCTISRGPAPE

-599 KKQLKNPD
+599 KKQLENPD

-615 VDISPLERYSLS
+615 EGKVKLLSEYAEGLVGLQTGDDPKYLIYTWEIFTIDSDIWEYLQNSPEEYKEF
-627 MRGIVAGDKDKWVRF
+627 AGQNMLVR
-642 YWENY
+642 WEN
-647 SISYGNKILD
+647 
-657 SNLTSPPHPLSMN
+657 
-670 GEGEQLKEYSW
+670 
-681 RFLQTTPETSSMYY
+681 
-695 SGYSLAIDWS
+695 
-705 TAGKGMLR
+705 GKGELLNTTTSR
-713 PGTKNEAYGKRGI
+713 PTQGLKAMGHAGI
-726 SLGQM
+726 ALQRM
-731 RNLPAALYNGDLYDN
+731 RVILPYYFAKEHLHQNVAVL
-746 NTGIIVP
+746 VP
-753 HNPDHLAAI
+753 HNPDHLPAI

-798 WQKVAEEK
+798 WQKVAEER

-840 TAYGPLR
+840 TAFGPLR

-853 QVAVARLLGYRW
+853 HVAVARLLGYQW
-865 PFETSPLTPASLTA
+865 PFEN
-879 GPPSPLPQRGRG
+879 GP
-891 EGDISCPL
+891 
-899 RGQLLEP
+899 
-906 LHVIKCNRINPA
+906 
-918 KLELARQFRKNPT
+918 
-931 PKEDD
+931 
-936 VWQWLRR
+936 
-943 NQMLGLK
+943 
-950 WRRQQIIEG
+950 
-959 FIADFYCHELS
+959 
-970 LVLEIDGEVHL
+970 
-981 SKEQMEYDQ
+981 
-990 YRDYVFQSKGVYTI
+990 
-1004 RISNELCT
+1004 
-1012 QENIKKLIEDYIAS
+1012 
-1026 RSEADIPSLSLYGR
+1026 IPPPPFPVG
-1040 GGGDGNEVAGGGGEV
+1040 AGGENGAL

-1097 LVAAYGDAWS
+1097 LVVAYGEAWS
-1107 GDTLSILLANSDHA
+1107 GDTLSTLLANSDHA
-1121 GKSLESWLRDKF
+1121 GKSIESWLRDKF

-1190 IVDGIDGAQERLDA
+1190 IVNGIDGAQERLDA
-1204 AESLKRKLELILEGE
+1204 AESLKKKLELILEGE

-1299 HHLTLKEKREARGE
+1299 HHLTLKEKREARGD
-1313 G
+1313 

>member
-1 MRPLDRN
+1 
-8 LRNQLEAAI
+8 
-17 NEAREIAEKAARAA
+17 
-31 LEQLGVQEAAPYD
+31 
-44 FLDEDARKL
+44 
-53 RRKLRS
+53 
-59 HGRRLGDII
+59 
-68 LCDRRQ
+68 
-74 TLDNLVEDVAY
+74 
-85 QHWHRMLFA
+85 
-94 RFLAENDLL
+94 
-103 MYPDPDDPVAVTLE
+103 
-117 ECEELANDEGASNG
+117 
-131 WELAARFA
+131 
-139 SQMLPQIFQLDSP
+139 
-152 IFELSLPPEH
+152 
-162 QHKLENIVSAI
+162 
-173 PSETFKASD
+173 
-182 SLGWVYQ
+182 
-189 FWQSKRKKS
+189 
-198 VNDAEVKIGAK
+198 
-209 ELPAVT
+209 
-215 QLFTE
+215 
-220 PYMVEW
+220 
-226 LLRTS
+226 
-231 DLSSLP
+231 
-237 RLADASHP
+237 
-245 LSPPPMREGRGGAHG
+245 MREGRGGEHG

-328 AAFALALSAW
+328 AAFALALAAW
-338 QYPDAGGY
+338 QYPNAGGY

-371 AKGNRDLEHA
+371 AKGNRELEHA

-514 WLFLGAYKDYR
+514 WLFLGAYKAYR
-525 KKMLENNTFQWI
+525 KKMLENHTFQWI
-537 ARLGAGAFETISGEI
+537 ARLGEGGFDSSAAAGAFT
-552 VKAVLCTISRGVAPE
+552 VLCTISRGAAPE

-599 KKQLKNPD
+599 KKQLENPD

-615 VDISPLERYSLS
+615 EGKVKLLSEYAEGLVGLQTGDDPKYLIYTWEIFTIDSDIWEYLQNSPEEYKEF
-627 MRGIVAGDKDKWVRF
+627 AGQNMLVR
-642 YWENY
+642 WEN
-647 SISYGNKILD
+647 
-657 SNLTSPPHPLSMN
+657 
-670 GEGEQLKEYSW
+670 
-681 RFLQTTPETSSMYY
+681 
-695 SGYSLAIDWS
+695 
-705 TAGKGMLR
+705 GKGELLNTTTSR
-713 PGTKNEAYGKRGI
+713 PTQGLKAMGHAGI
-726 SLGQM
+726 ALQRM
-731 RNLPAALYNGDLYDN
+731 RVILPYYFAKEHLHQNVAVL
-746 NTGIIVP
+746 VP
-753 HNPDHLAAI
+753 HNPDHLPAI

-798 WQKVAEEK
+798 WQKVAEER

-853 QVAVARLLGYRW
+853 QVAVARILGYRW
-865 PFETSPLTPASLTA
+865 P
-879 GPPSPLPQRGRG
+879 G
-891 EGDISCPL
+891 EGD
-899 RGQLLEP
+899 
-906 LHVIKCNRINPA
+906 
-918 KLELARQFRKNPT
+918 
-931 PKEDD
+931 
-936 VWQWLRR
+936 
-943 NQMLGLK
+943 
-950 WRRQQIIEG
+950 
-959 FIADFYCHELS
+959 
-970 LVLEIDGEVHL
+970 LEIDL
-981 SKEQMEYDQ
+981 S
-990 YRDYVFQSKGVYTI
+990 
-1004 RISNELCT
+1004 
-1012 QENIKKLIEDYIAS
+1012 
-1026 RSEADIPSLSLYGR
+1026 
-1040 GGGDGNEVAGGGGEV
+1040 
-1055 CDESRQILNS
+1055 DETRQILNS

-1085 GEAPLADRLLNL
+1085 GEAPLADRLLDL
-1097 LVAAYGDAWS
+1097 LVAAYSDAWS
-1107 GDTLSILLANSDHA
+1107 GDTLSTLLANSDHA
-1121 GKSLESWLRDKF
+1121 GKSIESWLRDKF

-1204 AESLKRKLELILEGE
+1204 AESLKKKLELILEGE

-1245 VRLNIRPFMTVLP
+1245 VRLNIRPFMTVPP

-1265 VLRDKPNIKWDK
+1265 VLRDKTNIKWDK
-1277 DRGKDVETAPWYSVF
+1277 DRGKDVKTAPWYSVF

-1299 HHLTLKEKREARGE
+1299 HHLTLKEKREARGD

>member
-31 LEQLGVQEAAPYD
+31 LEQLGVHEAAPYD
-44 FLDEDARKL
+44 FLDEDARDL
-53 RRKLRS
+53 RRRLRS
-59 HGRRLGDII
+59 HGRRLGDT
-68 LCDRRQ
+68 LLDKRQ

-173 PSETFKASD
+173 PAETFKASD

-245 LSPPPMREGRGGAHG
+245 LSPPPMREGRGGESCPQSGQLLEQSPMREGRGGEHG

-293 PLRIAQEGL
+293 PLRMAQEGL

-316 YGLELDF
+316 YGLELDY

-338 QYPDAGGY
+338 QYPNAGGY

-371 AKGNRDLEHA
+371 AKGNRELEHA

-451 TMRYDFIVTN
+451 TMRYDLIVTN
-461 VPYLSRN
+461 VPYLSRS

-497 LDLCVTGGTVC
+497 LDLCVTSGTVC
-508 CVLPQN
+508 AVLPQN
-514 WLFLGAYKDYR
+514 WLFLGAYKAYR
-525 KKMLENNTFQWI
+525 KKMLENHTFQWI
-537 ARLGAGAFETISGEI
+537 ARLGAGGFQTPMWDFN
-552 VKAVLCTISRGVAPE
+552 VQLCTISRGAAPE

-581 PHEKAAALQTQPV
+581 PHEKADALQTQPV

-615 VDISPLERYSLS
+615 EGKVKLLSEYAEGLVGLQTGDDPKYLIYTWEIFTIDSDIWEYLQNSPEEYKEF
-627 MRGIVAGDKDKWVRF
+627 AGQNMLVR
-642 YWENY
+642 WEN
-647 SISYGNKILD
+647 
-657 SNLTSPPHPLSMN
+657 
-670 GEGEQLKEYSW
+670 
-681 RFLQTTPETSSMYY
+681 
-695 SGYSLAIDWS
+695 
-705 TAGKGMLR
+705 GKGELLNTTTSR
-713 PGTKNEAYGKRGI
+713 PTQGLKAMGHAGI
-726 SLGQM
+726 ALQRM
-731 RNLPAALYNGDLYDN
+731 RVILPYYFAKEHLHQNVAVL
-746 NTGIIVP
+746 VP
-753 HNPDHLAAI
+753 HNPDHLPAI

-798 WQKVAEEK
+798 WQKVAEER

-853 QVAVARLLGYRW
+853 QVAVARILGYRW
-865 PFETSPLTPASLTA
+865 P
-879 GPPSPLPQRGRG
+879 G
-891 EGDISCPL
+891 EGD
-899 RGQLLEP
+899 
-906 LHVIKCNRINPA
+906 
-918 KLELARQFRKNPT
+918 
-931 PKEDD
+931 
-936 VWQWLRR
+936 
-943 NQMLGLK
+943 
-950 WRRQQIIEG
+950 
-959 FIADFYCHELS
+959 
-970 LVLEIDGEVHL
+970 LEIDL
-981 SKEQMEYDQ
+981 S
-990 YRDYVFQSKGVYTI
+990 
-1004 RISNELCT
+1004 
-1012 QENIKKLIEDYIAS
+1012 
-1026 RSEADIPSLSLYGR
+1026 
-1040 GGGDGNEVAGGGGEV
+1040 
-1055 CDESRQILNS
+1055 DETRQILNS

-1085 GEAPLADRLLNL
+1085 GEAPLADRLLDL
-1097 LVAAYGDAWS
+1097 LVAAYSDAWS
-1107 GDTLSILLANSDHA
+1107 GDTLSTLLANSDHA
-1121 GKSLESWLRDKF
+1121 GKSIESWLRDKF

-1204 AESLKRKLELILEGE
+1204 AESLKKKLELILEGE

-1245 VRLNIRPFMTVLP
+1245 VRLNIRPFMTVPP

-1265 VLRDKPNIKWDK
+1265 VLRDKTNIKWDK
-1277 DRGKDVETAPWYSVF
+1277 DRGKDVKTAPWYSVF

-1299 HHLTLKEKREARGE
+1299 HHLTLKEKREARGD

>member
-1 MRPLDRN
+1 
-8 LRNQLEAAI
+8 
-17 NEAREIAEKAARAA
+17 
-31 LEQLGVQEAAPYD
+31 
-44 FLDEDARKL
+44 
-53 RRKLRS
+53 
-59 HGRRLGDII
+59 
-68 LCDRRQ
+68 
-74 TLDNLVEDVAY
+74 
-85 QHWHRMLFA
+85 
-94 RFLAENDLL
+94 
-103 MYPDPDDPVAVTLE
+103 
-117 ECEELANDEGASNG
+117 
-131 WELAARFA
+131 
-139 SQMLPQIFQLDSP
+139 
-152 IFELSLPPEH
+152 
-162 QHKLENIVSAI
+162 
-173 PSETFKASD
+173 
-182 SLGWVYQ
+182 
-189 FWQSKRKKS
+189 
-198 VNDAEVKIGAK
+198 
-209 ELPAVT
+209 
-215 QLFTE
+215 
-220 PYMVEW
+220 
-226 LLRTS
+226 
-231 DLSSLP
+231 
-237 RLADASHP
+237 
-245 LSPPPMREGRGGAHG
+245 MREGRGGEHG

-293 PLRIAQEGL
+293 PLRMAQEGL

-316 YGLELDF
+316 YGLELDY

-338 QYPDAGGY
+338 QYPNAGGY

-371 AKGNRDLEHA
+371 AKGNRELEHA

-497 LDLCVTGGTVC
+497 LDLCVTSGTVC
-508 CVLPQN
+508 AVLPQN
-514 WLFLGAYKDYR
+514 WLFLGAYKAYR
-525 KKMLENNTFQWI
+525 KKMLENHTFQWI
-537 ARLGAGAFETISGEI
+537 ARLGEGGFDSSAAAGAFT
-552 VKAVLCTISRGVAPE
+552 VLCTISRGAAPE
-567 DHLIHGLDVSAFRA
+567 NHLIHGLDVSAFRA

-607 ARITLEEG
+607 ARVTLEEG
-615 VDISPLERYSLS
+615 GNIVLLKTKCECFA
-627 MRGIVAGDKDKWVRF
+627 GILNGDTPRF
-642 YWENY
+642 IRNYWEIVKYGDLWSLQQTTVDDTSHYGGLSQIIYYDFKNGHLREDATIRRVRLHN
-647 SISYGNKILD
+647 SDERGNQAWNKKGVGISQMRILPASLYLGNTFD
-657 SNLTSPPHPLSMN
+657 SNIAVIYPKEQKLVLPL
-670 GEGEQLKEYSW
+670 
-681 RFLQTTPETSSMYY
+681 
-695 SGYSLAIDWS
+695 
-705 TAGKGMLR
+705 
-713 PGTKNEAYGKRGI
+713 
-726 SLGQM
+726 
-731 RNLPAALYNGDLYDN
+731 
-746 NTGIIVP
+746 
-753 HNPDHLAAI
+753 

-769 EYNENVRMVDQALK
+769 EYNENVRKIDQKLN
-783 VTNATLVKVPFDLER
+783 VTNATLVKVPFDLDR
-798 WQKVAEEK
+798 WQKVAEER

-865 PFETSPLTPASLTA
+865 PFENGPIPPAPFPV
-879 GPPSPLPQRGRG
+879 G
-891 EGDISCPL
+891 
-899 RGQLLEP
+899 
-906 LHVIKCNRINPA
+906 
-918 KLELARQFRKNPT
+918 
-931 PKEDD
+931 
-936 VWQWLRR
+936 
-943 NQMLGLK
+943 
-950 WRRQQIIEG
+950 
-959 FIADFYCHELS
+959 
-970 LVLEIDGEVHL
+970 
-981 SKEQMEYDQ
+981 
-990 YRDYVFQSKGVYTI
+990 
-1004 RISNELCT
+1004 
-1012 QENIKKLIEDYIAS
+1012 
-1026 RSEADIPSLSLYGR
+1026 
-1040 GGGDGNEVAGGGGEV
+1040 AGGENGAL

-1085 GEAPLADRLLNL
+1085 GEAPLADRLLDL
-1097 LVAAYGDAWS
+1097 LVAAYSDAWS
-1107 GDTLSILLANSDHA
+1107 GDTLSTLLANSDHA
-1121 GKSLESWLRDKF
+1121 GKSIESWLRDKF

-1158 SALVNY
+1158 SALINY

-1171 LEVLIYTYLGDW
+1171 LEMLIYTYLGDW

-1204 AESLKRKLELILEGE
+1204 AESLKKKLELILEGE

-1245 VRLNIRPFMTVLP
+1245 VRLNIRPFMTVPP

-1277 DRGKDVETAPWYSVF
+1277 DRGKDVKTAPWYSVF

>member
-31 LEQLGVQEAAPYD
+31 LEQLGVHEAAPYD
-44 FLDEDARKL
+44 FLDEDARDL
-53 RRKLRS
+53 RRRLRS
-59 HGRRLGDII
+59 HGRRLGDT
-68 LCDRRQ
+68 LLDKRQ

-173 PSETFKASD
+173 PAETFKASD

-245 LSPPPMREGRGGAHG
+245 LSPPPMREGRGGESCPQSGQLLEQSPMREGRGGEHG

-293 PLRIAQEGL
+293 PLRMAQEGL

-316 YGLELDF
+316 YGLELDY

-338 QYPDAGGY
+338 QYPNAGGY

-381 LGMLWEQFK
+381 LGTLWEQFK

-514 WLFLGAYKDYR
+514 WLFLGAYKAYR
-525 KKMLENNTFQWI
+525 KKMLENHTFQWI
-537 ARLGAGAFETISGEI
+537 ARLGEGGFDSSAAAGAFT
-552 VKAVLCTISRGVAPE
+552 VLCTISRGAAPE

-599 KKQLKNPD
+599 KKQLENPD

-615 VDISPLERYSLS
+615 EGKVKLLSEYAEGLVGLQTGDDPKYLIYTWEIFTIDSDIWEYLQNSPEEYKEF
-627 MRGIVAGDKDKWVRF
+627 AGQNMLVR
-642 YWENY
+642 WEN
-647 SISYGNKILD
+647 
-657 SNLTSPPHPLSMN
+657 
-670 GEGEQLKEYSW
+670 
-681 RFLQTTPETSSMYY
+681 
-695 SGYSLAIDWS
+695 
-705 TAGKGMLR
+705 GKGELLNTTTSR
-713 PGTKNEAYGKRGI
+713 PTQGLKAMGHAGI
-726 SLGQM
+726 ALQRM
-731 RNLPAALYNGDLYDN
+731 RVILPYYFAKEHLHQNVAVL
-746 NTGIIVP
+746 VP
-753 HNPDHLAAI
+753 HNPDHLPAI

-769 EYNENVRMVDQALK
+769 EYNENVRKIDQKLN

-853 QVAVARLLGYRW
+853 QVAVARILGYRW
-865 PFETSPLTPASLTA
+865 P
-879 GPPSPLPQRGRG
+879 G
-891 EGDISCPL
+891 EGD
-899 RGQLLEP
+899 
-906 LHVIKCNRINPA
+906 
-918 KLELARQFRKNPT
+918 
-931 PKEDD
+931 
-936 VWQWLRR
+936 
-943 NQMLGLK
+943 
-950 WRRQQIIEG
+950 
-959 FIADFYCHELS
+959 
-970 LVLEIDGEVHL
+970 LEIDL
-981 SKEQMEYDQ
+981 S
-990 YRDYVFQSKGVYTI
+990 
-1004 RISNELCT
+1004 
-1012 QENIKKLIEDYIAS
+1012 
-1026 RSEADIPSLSLYGR
+1026 
-1040 GGGDGNEVAGGGGEV
+1040 
-1055 CDESRQILNS
+1055 DETRQILNS

-1085 GEAPLADRLLNL
+1085 GEAPLADRLLDL
-1097 LVAAYGDAWS
+1097 LVAAYSDAWS
-1107 GDTLSILLANSDHA
+1107 GDTLSTLLANSDHA
-1121 GKSLESWLRDKF
+1121 GKSIESWLRDKF

-1204 AESLKRKLELILEGE
+1204 AESLKKKLELILEGE

-1245 VRLNIRPFMTVLP
+1245 VRLNIRPFMTVPP

-1265 VLRDKPNIKWDK
+1265 VLRDKTNIKWDK

-1313 G
+1313 I

>member
-31 LEQLGVQEAAPYD
+31 LEQLGVHEAAPYD

-59 HGRRLGDII
+59 HGRRLGDT
-68 LCDRRQ
+68 LLDKRQ

-94 RFLAENDLL
+94 KFLAENDLL
-103 MYPDPDDPVAVTLE
+103 MYPDPNDPVAVTLE

-173 PSETFKASD
+173 PAETFKASD

-226 LLRTS
+226 LLGTS

-245 LSPPPMREGRGGAHG
+245 LSPPPMREGKGGEHG
-260 PTPNSSPR
+260 PTPNPSPR
-268 GRGLKVL
+268 WRGLKVL

-293 PLRIAQEGL
+293 PLRMAQEGL

-381 LGMLWEQFK
+381 LGTLWEQFK

-514 WLFLGAYKDYR
+514 WLFLGAYKAYR
-525 KKMLENNTFQWI
+525 KKILENHTFQWI

-552 VKAVLCTISRGVAPE
+552 VKAVLCTISRGAAPE
-567 DHLIHGLDVSAFRA
+567 DHLIHGVDVSAFRA

-599 KKQLKNPD
+599 KKQLENPD
-607 ARITLEEG
+607 SIIQFDVLKGAFFNIYGNCLQGT
-615 VDISPLERYSLS
+615 ST
-627 MRGIVAGDKDKWVRF
+627 GDNEHYLRF
-642 YWENY
+642 YWENNVIDN
-647 SISYGNKILD
+647 SRWK
-657 SNLTSPPHPLSMN
+657 
-670 GEGEQLKEYSW
+670 
-681 RFLQTTPETSSMYY
+681 FLESVPKCTCFY
-695 SGYSLAIDWS
+695 SGKQQVIAWNEVKFAPTAAIRGEK
-705 TAGKGMLR
+705 AFYH
-713 PGTKNEAYGKRGI
+713 YGVCI
-726 SLGQM
+726 GQM
-731 RNLPAALYNGDLYDN
+731 RELPSNIYMGSIFTNTSPVIIPSNIQFLPA
-746 NTGIIVP
+746 
-753 HNPDHLAAI
+753 I
-762 WCYCSSP
+762 WSFCSSP
-769 EYNENVRMVDQALK
+769 SFNEDLRKINQKLSIDNGYIAK
-783 VTNATLVKVPFDLER
+783 ICFDLER

-840 TAYGPLR
+840 TALGPLR

-853 QVAVARLLGYRW
+853 QVAVARILGYRW
-865 PFETSPLTPASLTA
+865 P
-879 GPPSPLPQRGRG
+879 G
-891 EGDISCPL
+891 EGD
-899 RGQLLEP
+899 
-906 LHVIKCNRINPA
+906 
-918 KLELARQFRKNPT
+918 
-931 PKEDD
+931 
-936 VWQWLRR
+936 
-943 NQMLGLK
+943 
-950 WRRQQIIEG
+950 
-959 FIADFYCHELS
+959 
-970 LVLEIDGEVHL
+970 LEIDL
-981 SKEQMEYDQ
+981 S
-990 YRDYVFQSKGVYTI
+990 
-1004 RISNELCT
+1004 
-1012 QENIKKLIEDYIAS
+1012 
-1026 RSEADIPSLSLYGR
+1026 
-1040 GGGDGNEVAGGGGEV
+1040 
-1055 CDESRQILNS
+1055 DETRQILNS

-1085 GEAPLADRLLNL
+1085 GEAPLADRLLDL
-1097 LVAAYGDAWS
+1097 LVAAYGEAWS
-1107 GDTLSILLANSDHA
+1107 GDTLSILLANAEHA

-1133 FVQHCKLFQNRP
+1133 FGQHCKLFQNRP
-1145 FIWQIWDGLRDGF
+1145 FIWQIWDGQRDGF

-1190 IVDGIDGAQERLDA
+1190 IVDRIDGAQERLDA
-1204 AESLKRKLELILEGE
+1204 AESLKKKLELILEGE
-1219 APYDIF
+1219 KPYDIF

-1245 VRLNIRPFMTVLP
+1245 VRLNIRPFMTVPP

>member
-1 MRPLDRN
+1 
-8 LRNQLEAAI
+8 
-17 NEAREIAEKAARAA
+17 
-31 LEQLGVQEAAPYD
+31 
-44 FLDEDARKL
+44 
-53 RRKLRS
+53 
-59 HGRRLGDII
+59 
-68 LCDRRQ
+68 
-74 TLDNLVEDVAY
+74 
-85 QHWHRMLFA
+85 
-94 RFLAENDLL
+94 
-103 MYPDPDDPVAVTLE
+103 
-117 ECEELANDEGASNG
+117 
-131 WELAARFA
+131 
-139 SQMLPQIFQLDSP
+139 
-152 IFELSLPPEH
+152 
-162 QHKLENIVSAI
+162 
-173 PSETFKASD
+173 
-182 SLGWVYQ
+182 
-189 FWQSKRKKS
+189 
-198 VNDAEVKIGAK
+198 
-209 ELPAVT
+209 
-215 QLFTE
+215 
-220 PYMVEW
+220 
-226 LLRTS
+226 
-231 DLSSLP
+231 
-237 RLADASHP
+237 
-245 LSPPPMREGRGGAHG
+245 MREGRGGEHG

-293 PLRIAQEGL
+293 PLRMAQEGL

-328 AAFALALSAW
+328 AAFALALAAW
-338 QYPDAGGY
+338 QYPNAGGY

-451 TMRYDFIVTN
+451 TMRYDLIVTN

-514 WLFLGAYKDYR
+514 WLFLGAYKAYR
-525 KKMLENNTFQWI
+525 KKMLENHTFQWI
-537 ARLGAGAFETISGEI
+537 ARLGAGGFQTPMWDFN
-552 VKAVLCTISRGVAPE
+552 VQLCTISRGAAPE

-599 KKQLKNPD
+599 KKQLENPD

-615 VDISPLERYSLS
+615 EGKVKLLSEYAEGLVGLQTSDDPLFV
-627 MRGIVAGDKDKWVRF
+627 IN
-642 YWENY
+642 YWEIDYINNMIWEY
-647 SISYGNKILD
+647 IQN
-657 SNLTSPPHPLSMN
+657 SPDN
-670 GEGEQLKEYSW
+670 IDDLK
-681 RFLQTTPETSSMYY
+681 FY
-695 SGYSLAIDWS
+695 SGQTQLVRWEQ
-705 TAGKGMLR
+705 GKGLLLSL
-713 PGTKNEAYGKRGI
+713 PSAYPTKGLKALGKFGIALQRMRVILPYIYGKERFHQNVAV
-726 SLGQM
+726 L
-731 RNLPAALYNGDLYDN
+731 
-746 NTGIIVP
+746 VP

-840 TAYGPLR
+840 TAFGPLR

-931 PKEDD
+931 PKEDE

-990 YRDYVFQSKGVYTI
+990 YRDYVFQSKGIYTI

>member
-1 MRPLDRN
+1 MQHLDRT

-44 FLDEDARKL
+44 FLNEDARKL

-94 RFLAENDLL
+94 RFLAENSLL

-162 QHKLENIVSAI
+162 QHKLENIVSTI

-226 LLRTS
+226 LLGTS
-231 DLSSLP
+231 DLSSLPRLADASHPLVPPDLSPHP

-245 LSPPPMREGRGGAHG
+245 LSPPPMREGKGGI
-260 PTPNSSPR
+260 
-268 GRGLKVL
+268 KIL

-293 PLRIAQEGL
+293 PLRMAQEGL

-381 LGMLWEQFK
+381 LGTLWEQFK

-451 TMRYDFIVTN
+451 TMRYDLIVTN
-461 VPYLSRN
+461 VPYLSRS

-497 LDLCVTGGTVC
+497 LDLCVTSGTVC
-508 CVLPQN
+508 AVLPQN
-514 WLFLGAYKDYR
+514 WLFLGAYKAYR
-525 KKMLENNTFQWI
+525 KKMLENHTFQWI
-537 ARLGAGAFETISGEI
+537 ARLGEGGFDSSAAAGAFT
-552 VKAVLCTISRGVAPE
+552 VLCTISRGAASE
-567 DHLIHGLDVSAFRA
+567 NHLIHGLDVSAFRA

-599 KKQLKNPD
+599 KKQLENPD
-607 ARITLEEG
+607 SIIQFDVLKGAFFNIYGNCLQGT
-615 VDISPLERYSLS
+615 ST
-627 MRGIVAGDKDKWVRF
+627 GDNEHYLRF
-642 YWENY
+642 HWENNVIDN
-647 SISYGNKILD
+647 SRWK
-657 SNLTSPPHPLSMN
+657 
-670 GEGEQLKEYSW
+670 
-681 RFLQTTPETSSMYY
+681 FLESVPKCTCFY
-695 SGYSLAIDWS
+695 SGKQQVIAWNEVKFAPTAAIRGEK
-705 TAGKGMLR
+705 AFYH
-713 PGTKNEAYGKRGI
+713 YGVCI
-726 SLGQM
+726 GQM
-731 RNLPAALYNGDLYDN
+731 RELPSNIYMGSIFTNTSPVIIPSNIQFLPA
-746 NTGIIVP
+746 
-753 HNPDHLAAI
+753 I
-762 WCYCSSP
+762 WSFCSSP
-769 EYNENVRMVDQALK
+769 SFNEDLRKINQKLSIDNGYIAK
-783 VTNATLVKVPFDLER
+783 ICFDLER

-865 PFETSPLTPASLTA
+865 SFETSP
-879 GPPSPLPQRGRG
+879 
-891 EGDISCPL
+891 
-899 RGQLLEP
+899 
-906 LHVIKCNRINPA
+906 
-918 KLELARQFRKNPT
+918 
-931 PKEDD
+931 
-936 VWQWLRR
+936 
-943 NQMLGLK
+943 
-950 WRRQQIIEG
+950 
-959 FIADFYCHELS
+959 
-970 LVLEIDGEVHL
+970 
-981 SKEQMEYDQ
+981 
-990 YRDYVFQSKGVYTI
+990 
-1004 RISNELCT
+1004 
-1012 QENIKKLIEDYIAS
+1012 
-1026 RSEADIPSLSLYGR
+1026 
-1040 GGGDGNEVAGGGGEV
+1040 
-1055 CDESRQILNS
+1055 
-1065 LSIFDKF
+1065 
-1072 VDDDGIACIPAVR
+1072 
-1085 GEAPLADRLLNL
+1085 
-1097 LVAAYGDAWS
+1097 
-1107 GDTLSILLANSDHA
+1107 
-1121 GKSLESWLRDKF
+1121 
-1133 FVQHCKLFQNRP
+1133 
-1145 FIWQIWDGLRDGF
+1145 
-1158 SALVNY
+1158 
-1164 HTLTHKK
+1164 
-1171 LEVLIYTYLGDW
+1171 
-1183 IARQRQD
+1183 
-1190 IVDGIDGAQERLDA
+1190 
-1204 AESLKRKLELILEGE
+1204 
-1219 APYDIF
+1219 
-1225 VRWKPLEKQPIGW
+1225 
-1238 EPDLNDG
+1238 
-1245 VRLNIRPFMTVLP
+1245 
-1258 VKKAGAG
+1258 
-1265 VLRDKPNIKWDK
+1265 
-1277 DRGKDVETAPWYSVF
+1277 
-1292 NGDRIND
+1292 
-1299 HHLTLKEKREARGE
+1299 
-1313 G
+1313 

>member
-31 LEQLGVQEAAPYD
+31 LEQLGVHEAAPYD
-44 FLDEDARKL
+44 FLDEDARDL
-53 RRKLRS
+53 RRRLRS
-59 HGRRLGDII
+59 HGRRLGDT
-68 LCDRRQ
+68 LLDKRQ

-173 PSETFKASD
+173 PAETFKASD

-237 RLADASHP
+237 RLADASPP
-245 LSPPPMREGRGGAHG
+245 LSPPPMREGRGGESCPQSGQLLEQSPMREGRGGEHG

-293 PLRIAQEGL
+293 PLRMAQEGL

-316 YGLELDF
+316 YGLELDY

-328 AAFALALSAW
+328 AAFALALAAW
-338 QYPDAGGY
+338 QYPDAGRY

-381 LGMLWEQFK
+381 LGTLWEQFK

-451 TMRYDFIVTN
+451 TMRYDLIVTN
-461 VPYLSRN
+461 VPYLSRS

-497 LDLCVTGGTVC
+497 LDLCVTSGTVC
-508 CVLPQN
+508 AVLPQN
-514 WLFLGAYKDYR
+514 WLFLGAYKAYR
-525 KKMLENNTFQWI
+525 KKMLENHTFQWI
-537 ARLGAGAFETISGEI
+537 ARLGAGGFQTPMWDFN
-552 VKAVLCTISRGVAPE
+552 VQLCTISRGAAPE
-567 DHLIHGLDVSAFRA
+567 DHLIHGVDVSAFRA

-599 KKQLKNPD
+599 KKQLENPD

-615 VDISPLERYSLS
+615 EGKVKLLSEYAEGLVGLQTGDDPKYLIYTWEIFTIDSDIWEYLQNSPEEYKEF
-627 MRGIVAGDKDKWVRF
+627 AGQNMLVR
-642 YWENY
+642 WEN
-647 SISYGNKILD
+647 
-657 SNLTSPPHPLSMN
+657 
-670 GEGEQLKEYSW
+670 
-681 RFLQTTPETSSMYY
+681 
-695 SGYSLAIDWS
+695 
-705 TAGKGMLR
+705 GKGELLNTTTSR
-713 PGTKNEAYGKRGI
+713 PTQGLKAMGHAGI
-726 SLGQM
+726 ALQRM
-731 RNLPAALYNGDLYDN
+731 RVILPYYFAKEHLHQNVAVL
-746 NTGIIVP
+746 VP
-753 HNPDHLAAI
+753 HNPDHLPAI

-769 EYNENVRMVDQALK
+769 EYNENVRKIDQKLN
-783 VTNATLVKVPFDLER
+783 VTNATLVKVPFDLDR
-798 WQKVAEEK
+798 WQKVAEER

-840 TAYGPLR
+840 TAFGPLR

-853 QVAVARLLGYRW
+853 QVAVARILGYRW

-1040 GGGDGNEVAGGGGEV
+1040 GGGDGNDVAGGGGEV

-1107 GDTLSILLANSDHA
+1107 GDTLSFLLANAEHA

-1245 VRLNIRPFMTVLP
+1245 VRLNIRPFMTVPP

>member
-31 LEQLGVQEAAPYD
+31 LEQLGVHEAAPYD
-44 FLDEDARKL
+44 FLDEDARDL
-53 RRKLRS
+53 RRRLRS
-59 HGRRLGDII
+59 HGRRLGDT
-68 LCDRRQ
+68 LLDKRQ

-173 PSETFKASD
+173 PAETFKASD

-245 LSPPPMREGRGGAHG
+245 LSPPPMREGRGGESCPQSGQLLEQSPMREGRGGEHG

-293 PLRIAQEGL
+293 PLRMAQEGL

-316 YGLELDF
+316 YGLELDY

-338 QYPDAGGY
+338 QYPNAGGY

-381 LGMLWEQFK
+381 LGTLWEQFK

-514 WLFLGAYKDYR
+514 WLFLGAYKAYR
-525 KKMLENNTFQWI
+525 KKMLENHTFQWI
-537 ARLGAGAFETISGEI
+537 ARLGEGGFDSSAAAGAFT
-552 VKAVLCTISRGVAPE
+552 VLCTISRGAAPE

-599 KKQLKNPD
+599 KKQLENPD

-615 VDISPLERYSLS
+615 EGKVKLLSEYAEGLVGLQTGDDPKYLIYTWEIFTIDSDIWEYLQNSPEEYKEF
-627 MRGIVAGDKDKWVRF
+627 AGQNMLVR
-642 YWENY
+642 WEN
-647 SISYGNKILD
+647 
-657 SNLTSPPHPLSMN
+657 
-670 GEGEQLKEYSW
+670 
-681 RFLQTTPETSSMYY
+681 
-695 SGYSLAIDWS
+695 
-705 TAGKGMLR
+705 GKGELLNTTTSR
-713 PGTKNEAYGKRGI
+713 PTQGLKAMGHAGI
-726 SLGQM
+726 ALQRM
-731 RNLPAALYNGDLYDN
+731 RVILPYYFAKEHLHQNVAVL
-746 NTGIIVP
+746 VP
-753 HNPDHLAAI
+753 HNPDHLPAI

-769 EYNENVRMVDQALK
+769 EYNENVRKIDQKLN

-840 TAYGPLR
+840 TAFGPLR

-853 QVAVARLLGYRW
+853 QVAVARILGYRW
-865 PFETSPLTPASLTA
+865 P
-879 GPPSPLPQRGRG
+879 G
-891 EGDISCPL
+891 EGD
-899 RGQLLEP
+899 
-906 LHVIKCNRINPA
+906 
-918 KLELARQFRKNPT
+918 
-931 PKEDD
+931 
-936 VWQWLRR
+936 
-943 NQMLGLK
+943 
-950 WRRQQIIEG
+950 
-959 FIADFYCHELS
+959 
-970 LVLEIDGEVHL
+970 LEIDL
-981 SKEQMEYDQ
+981 S
-990 YRDYVFQSKGVYTI
+990 
-1004 RISNELCT
+1004 
-1012 QENIKKLIEDYIAS
+1012 
-1026 RSEADIPSLSLYGR
+1026 
-1040 GGGDGNEVAGGGGEV
+1040 
-1055 CDESRQILNS
+1055 DETRQILNS

-1085 GEAPLADRLLNL
+1085 GEAPLADRLLDL
-1097 LVAAYGDAWS
+1097 LVAAYSDAWS
-1107 GDTLSILLANSDHA
+1107 GDTLSTLLANSDHA
-1121 GKSLESWLRDKF
+1121 GKSIESWLRDKF

-1204 AESLKRKLELILEGE
+1204 AESLKKKLELILEGE

-1245 VRLNIRPFMTVLP
+1245 VRLNIRPFMTVPP

-1265 VLRDKPNIKWDK
+1265 VLRDKTHIKWDK

-1313 G
+1313 I

>member
-1 MRPLDRN
+1 
-8 LRNQLEAAI
+8 
-17 NEAREIAEKAARAA
+17 
-31 LEQLGVQEAAPYD
+31 
-44 FLDEDARKL
+44 
-53 RRKLRS
+53 
-59 HGRRLGDII
+59 
-68 LCDRRQ
+68 
-74 TLDNLVEDVAY
+74 
-85 QHWHRMLFA
+85 
-94 RFLAENDLL
+94 
-103 MYPDPDDPVAVTLE
+103 
-117 ECEELANDEGASNG
+117 
-131 WELAARFA
+131 
-139 SQMLPQIFQLDSP
+139 
-152 IFELSLPPEH
+152 
-162 QHKLENIVSAI
+162 
-173 PSETFKASD
+173 
-182 SLGWVYQ
+182 
-189 FWQSKRKKS
+189 
-198 VNDAEVKIGAK
+198 
-209 ELPAVT
+209 
-215 QLFTE
+215 
-220 PYMVEW
+220 
-226 LLRTS
+226 
-231 DLSSLP
+231 
-237 RLADASHP
+237 
-245 LSPPPMREGRGGAHG
+245 MREGRGGEHG

-286 AAFLKLV
+286 AAFLKPV
-293 PLRIAQEGL
+293 PLRMAQEGL

-328 AAFALALSAW
+328 AAFALALAAW
-338 QYPDAGGY
+338 QYPDAGRY

-381 LGMLWEQFK
+381 LGTLWEQFK

-451 TMRYDFIVTN
+451 TMRYDLIVTN
-461 VPYLSRN
+461 VPYLSRS

-497 LDLCVTGGTVC
+497 LDLCVIGGTVC

-514 WLFLGAYKDYR
+514 WLFLGAYKAYR
-525 KKMLENNTFQWI
+525 KKMLENHTFQWI
-537 ARLGAGAFETISGEI
+537 ARLGEGGFDSSAAAGAFT
-552 VKAVLCTISRGVAPE
+552 VLCTISRGAAPE
-567 DHLIHGLDVSAFRA
+567 NHLIHGVDVSAFRA

-599 KKQLKNPD
+599 RKQLENPD

-615 VDISPLERYSLS
+615 EGKVKLLS
-627 MRGIVAGDKDKWVRF
+627 EYAKDSSGCLTGDGLRF
-642 YWENY
+642 YRYIWEQP
-647 SISYGNKILD
+647 ISDNW
-657 SNLTSPPHPLSMN
+657 S
-670 GEGEQLKEYSW
+670 
-681 RFLQTTPETSSMYY
+681 FLQTTTENIVHYNGNNQVIFWQQEKGELYKLAQLMKGTNHAVQNYKRGQEIWGKWGCAISSMRQLPT
-695 SGYSLAIDWS
+695 SLYI
-705 TAGKGMLR
+705 
-713 PGTKNEAYGKRGI
+713 GTHF
-726 SLGQM
+726 
-731 RNLPAALYNGDLYDN
+731 DN
-746 NTGIIVP
+746 NTAVLVP

-769 EYNENVRMVDQALK
+769 EYNENVRKIDQKLN

-798 WQKVAEEK
+798 WQKVAEER
-806 YPHGLPKPYS
+806 YPYGLPKPYS

-853 QVAVARLLGYRW
+853 QVAVARILGYRW

-931 PKEDD
+931 PKEDE

-990 YRDYVFQSKGVYTI
+990 YRDYVFQSKGIYTI

-1040 GGGDGNEVAGGGGEV
+1040 GGGDGNDVAGGGGEV

-1097 LVAAYGDAWS
+1097 LVVAYGEAWS
-1107 GDTLSILLANSDHA
+1107 GDTLSTLLANSDHA
-1121 GKSLESWLRDKF
+1121 GKSIESWLRDKF

-1245 VRLNIRPFMTVLP
+1245 VRLNIRPFMTVPP

-1277 DRGKDVETAPWYSVF
+1277 DRGKDVETAPWFSVF

-1299 HHLTLKEKREARGE
+1299 HHLTLREKREARGE

>member
-31 LEQLGVQEAAPYD
+31 LEQLGVHEAAPYD
-44 FLDEDARKL
+44 FLDEDARDL
-53 RRKLRS
+53 RRRLRS
-59 HGRRLGDII
+59 HGRRLGDT
-68 LCDRRQ
+68 LLDKRQ

-94 RFLAENDLL
+94 KFLAENDLL
-103 MYPDPDDPVAVTLE
+103 MYPDPNDPVAVTLE

-162 QHKLENIVSAI
+162 QHKLENIVSTI
-173 PSETFKASD
+173 PAETFKASD

-237 RLADASHP
+237 RLAGASHP
-245 LSPPPMREGRGGAHG
+245 LSPPPMREGKGGI
-260 PTPNSSPR
+260 
-268 GRGLKVL
+268 KIL

-293 PLRIAQEGL
+293 PLRMAQEGL

-328 AAFALALSAW
+328 AAFALALAAW

-357 GLAISAQKEEWTSL
+357 GLAISAPKDEWTSL
-371 AKGNRDLEHA
+371 AKGSRDLEHV
-381 LGMLWEQFK
+381 LGTLWEQFK

-405 DQHDLFSLKWC
+405 DKRDLFSLKWC

-423 QALAGESDDDRTE
+423 QALAGESDDDKNE

-451 TMRYDFIVTN
+451 TMRYDLIVTN

-468 KQGEVLRAY
+468 KQGEVLRTY

-508 CVLPQN
+508 AVLPQN
-514 WLFLGAYKDYR
+514 WLFLGAYKAYR
-525 KKMLENNTFQWI
+525 KKMLENHTFQWI

-552 VKAVLCTISRGVAPE
+552 VKAILCTLSRGAAPE

-599 KKQLKNPD
+599 KKQLENPD

-670 GEGEQLKEYSW
+670 GEGEQLKKYSW

-798 WQKVAEEK
+798 WQKVAEER

-840 TAYGPLR
+840 TAYGSLR

-853 QVAVARLLGYRW
+853 QVAVARILGYRW
-865 PFETSPLTPASLTA
+865 PFEN
-879 GPPSPLPQRGRG
+879 GP
-891 EGDISCPL
+891 
-899 RGQLLEP
+899 
-906 LHVIKCNRINPA
+906 
-918 KLELARQFRKNPT
+918 
-931 PKEDD
+931 
-936 VWQWLRR
+936 
-943 NQMLGLK
+943 
-950 WRRQQIIEG
+950 
-959 FIADFYCHELS
+959 
-970 LVLEIDGEVHL
+970 
-981 SKEQMEYDQ
+981 
-990 YRDYVFQSKGVYTI
+990 
-1004 RISNELCT
+1004 
-1012 QENIKKLIEDYIAS
+1012 
-1026 RSEADIPSLSLYGR
+1026 IPPPPFPVG
-1040 GGGDGNEVAGGGGEV
+1040 AGGENGAL

-1085 GEAPLADRLLNL
+1085 GEAALADRLLNL

-1107 GDTLSILLANSDHA
+1107 GDTLSILLANAEQA

-1145 FIWQIWDGLRDGF
+1145 FIWQIWDGQRDGF

-1204 AESLKRKLELILEGE
+1204 AESLKKKLELILEGE

-1245 VRLNIRPFMTVLP
+1245 VRLNIRPFMTVPP

-1313 G
+1313 I

>member
-31 LEQLGVQEAAPYD
+31 LEQLGVHEAAPYD
-44 FLDEDARKL
+44 FLDEDARDL
-53 RRKLRS
+53 RRRLRS
-59 HGRRLGDII
+59 HGRRLGDT
-68 LCDRRQ
+68 LLDKRQ

-94 RFLAENDLL
+94 KFLAENDLL
-103 MYPDPDDPVAVTLE
+103 MYPDPNDPVAVTLE

-226 LLRTS
+226 LLGTS

-245 LSPPPMREGRGGAHG
+245 LSPPPMREGKGGESCPQSGQLLEQSPMREGRGGEHG

-293 PLRIAQEGL
+293 PLRMAQEGL

-328 AAFALALSAW
+328 AAFALALAAW
-338 QYPDAGGY
+338 QYPDAGRY

-381 LGMLWEQFK
+381 LGTLWEQFK

-497 LDLCVTGGTVC
+497 LDLCVIGGTVC

-514 WLFLGAYKDYR
+514 WLFLGAYKAYR
-525 KKMLENNTFQWI
+525 KKMLENHTFQWI
-537 ARLGAGAFETISGEI
+537 ARLGAGGFQTPMWDFN
-552 VKAVLCTISRGVAPE
+552 VQLCTISRGAAPE
-567 DHLIHGLDVSAFRA
+567 NHLIHGLDVSAFRA
-581 PHEKAAALQTQPV
+581 PHEKADALQTQPV

-599 KKQLKNPD
+599 RKQLENPD
-607 ARITLEEG
+607 ARVTLEEG
-615 VDISPLERYSLS
+615 GGISPLERYSLS

-769 EYNENVRMVDQALK
+769 EYNENVRKIDQKLN

-853 QVAVARLLGYRW
+853 QVAVARILGYRW
-865 PFETSPLTPASLTA
+865 P
-879 GPPSPLPQRGRG
+879 G
-891 EGDISCPL
+891 EGD
-899 RGQLLEP
+899 
-906 LHVIKCNRINPA
+906 
-918 KLELARQFRKNPT
+918 
-931 PKEDD
+931 
-936 VWQWLRR
+936 
-943 NQMLGLK
+943 
-950 WRRQQIIEG
+950 
-959 FIADFYCHELS
+959 
-970 LVLEIDGEVHL
+970 LEIDL
-981 SKEQMEYDQ
+981 S
-990 YRDYVFQSKGVYTI
+990 
-1004 RISNELCT
+1004 
-1012 QENIKKLIEDYIAS
+1012 
-1026 RSEADIPSLSLYGR
+1026 
-1040 GGGDGNEVAGGGGEV
+1040 
-1055 CDESRQILNS
+1055 DETRQILNS

-1097 LVAAYGDAWS
+1097 LVVAYGDAWS
-1107 GDTLSILLANSDHA
+1107 GDTLSTLLANSDHA

-1204 AESLKRKLELILEGE
+1204 AESLKKKLELILEGE

-1245 VRLNIRPFMTVLP
+1245 VRLNIRPLMTVPP

-1299 HHLTLKEKREARGE
+1299 HHLTLKEKREARGD